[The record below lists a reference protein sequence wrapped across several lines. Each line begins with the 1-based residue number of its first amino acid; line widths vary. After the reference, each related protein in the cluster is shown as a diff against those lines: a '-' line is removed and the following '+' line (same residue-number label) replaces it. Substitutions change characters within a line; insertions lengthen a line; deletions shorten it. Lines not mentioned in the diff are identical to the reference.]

1 MRQGPWEGGV
11 YRGGAYGGRVF
22 EEVGSMRK
30 GGSMDK
36 WALWEVGS
44 IERRG
49 LRPSLI
55 PDRGTGS
62 HMLH

>member
-1 MRQGPWEGGV
+1 MRQGPWE
-11 YRGGAYGGRVF
+11 GGAYGGRVF

-49 LRPSLI
+49 LRGWGL
-55 PDRGTGS
+55 
-62 HMLH
+62 